1 MGALT
6 NDAANSI
13 SVNSESGYGGDLIAS
28 KSGDLY
34 LITANRRVFKINI
47 ESRMAAFKGSIQG
60 MPKGYSTNGAIVE
73 EGTSVIVNSS
83 NSTEGYYRFDL
94 NTLQAEKIT
103 NTGGVFNS
111 SDLANAN
118 LVVENKKKKP
128 EEVKPDVQEEVIAN
142 KAKKLT
148 GKELAIQNKIG
159 VYPNP
164 ASANGLVKLSFE
176 DQPSGRYQIQ
186 LTDISGKL
194 ISSKEVNINNRLQVQ
209 DFNIPGMIV
218 AGNYM
223 IKVMNKG
230 DKAVSVT
237 QLLVQ

>member
-1 MGALT
+1 M
-6 NDAANSI
+6 
-13 SVNSESGYGGDLIAS
+13 
-28 KSGDLY
+28 
-34 LITANRRVFKINI
+34 
-47 ESRMAAFKGSIQG
+47 
-60 MPKGYSTNGAIVE
+60 
-73 EGTSVIVNSS
+73 
-83 NSTEGYYRFDL
+83 
-94 NTLQAEKIT
+94 
-103 NTGGVFNS
+103 
-111 SDLANAN
+111 
-118 LVVENKKKKP
+118 
-128 EEVKPDVQEEVIAN
+128 KPDIQEEVIAN

-148 GKELAIQNKIG
+148 GGELAILNKIG

-164 ASANGLVKLSFE
+164 ASANGLVKLAFE

-218 AGNYM
+218 TGNYM

-230 DKAVSVT
+230 NKTVSVT